1 MVTNSDTGL
10 VLKLLLSG
18 RFDLANCI
26 MKDEKVTKAEI
37 EAALEKGGFGKTIK
51 STVPSNIHHRSFQNA
66 N

>member
-1 MVTNSDTGL
+1 
-10 VLKLLLSG
+10 
-18 RFDLANCI
+18 